1 MANITIPNL
10 PATVS
15 VDGTEQLEA
24 VQNGTSVRV
33 TAAQIAS
40 LAQNTQGTVTQIN
53 TAGALV
59 GGPITTTGTI
69 SLPPDAV
76 TNVYLAE
83 MPANTL
89 KANLTGLTANPTDV
103 TPSQL
108 LDTFGNSAGEMLYRD
123 AGVWAA
129 LAPGTPGFY
138 LTTTGNQPQW
148 TALSVS
154 PADIQPSGVSPGTY
168 GSASQVP
175 QFTVAASGQITSANN
190 VAITIPAGQVTGLGT
205 MAVQNANNVTITG
218 GTMNGVTI
226 GSTSPSQAYFTTI
239 SGGVWN
245 GSTIGIPYGGTG
257 ATTAATARTNLG
269 LGTMATQNASGV
281 VITGGT
287 MDGVTIGASNPQA
300 GTFTTLQ
307 TTGNSSFGTI
317 TSGTWNGGTI
327 GVDYG
332 GTGATDAAG
341 ARLNLSAAAS
351 GANSDITSLSGLTTP
366 LSAPQG
372 GTGFASYTTGDLLY
386 ATSSSSLG
394 RLNDVAT
401 GNVLRSGGVGVTPAW
416 GKLDL
421 TTDITGI
428 LTVPNGG
435 TGAATLTGYVYGN
448 GTGAMTA
455 SPIIPISALQY
466 NGVTI
471 GSTPITLGSIATTLS
486 GLTSVTLTQ
495 DPTAA
500 LQAATKQYVDSE
512 VATVS
517 NQTFH
522 TQVVASTTA
531 DLNATYSNGTGGIG
545 ATLTNAGTKAQF
557 QTDNITPDPNARIL
571 VKNQTNAYENGIYVL
586 STVGSPD
593 PGGTNW
599 VLTRASDFDQVGP
612 GPNRIQTGSAVF
624 VDQGDAWGATGWVM
638 NTVGAI
644 IVGTTNLNWAQTSA
658 AGSIQVTSPLTKSGN
673 IISLGT
679 VPVILGGTNI
689 TSYTVGDLLYA
700 NTTTS
705 LAKLAD
711 VATGNVLRSGGV
723 GVAPAW
729 GKVALSTDISGTLP
743 VTNGGTGTA
752 TAFTSGSVVFA
763 GASGVYSQNNAN
775 FFWDNTNTR
784 LGLHTATP
792 DTTLTIVS
800 ETQTALPPGALPAG
814 TDVHIVGANNAD
826 ARITQDAFGSGNYPA
841 YTGRHARGTAAVP
854 TATQAGDVLSQYTG
868 RGFGATAYNSASTG
882 VFQFVAAE
890 NFTDTAQGTYAS
902 LRLTATS
909 SSAPTE
915 VMRFG
920 PVGQLGVGG
929 STYGTANQL
938 LTSGGNSAAPSW
950 QSGINITTLDVS
962 GAVNFTTLTDNIA
975 IGTSQTSG
983 TLSLGGASQTGAVTL
998 APSTKSI
1005 TIGIGGGATEN
1016 AASKTLNIGTA
1027 GVSGSTTAIN
1037 IGASASGSASTTTLY
1052 GTVKV
1057 NGLTASKPVFTDASS
1072 NLTSSGTLLT
1082 DQGGTGLTSYTVGD
1096 LLYFSAG
1103 TALTKLGIG
1112 TNGQILTSNGTAPV
1126 WTSGSSISVNTATNL
1141 AGGATGSVP
1150 YQSGASATTFLS
1162 IGAANTVM
1170 TSSGTAPQWV
1180 TSLTGLTGV
1189 SSSSI
1194 TNTSLTSGRVVYS
1207 TTGGAET
1214 DSANLT
1220 FNGTTLT
1227 AACDAL
1233 ISGLTVGKGLG
1244 AVTSNTAIGSSALS
1258 CNTSGSLNTAVGNQ
1272 SLQLNNTGCAN
1283 TAVGSTALYGN
1294 TSGQFNTAVGREAL
1308 VNNTSGCFNTA
1319 HGAAAL
1325 FSNTT
1330 ASNLVAV
1337 GYQALCSNT
1346 TGTQSVAVG
1355 SNALA
1360 AQTTGFNNTAV
1371 GFNAGDAIT
1380 TGASN
1385 TLMGVNAGGAITT
1398 GGANVAVGVAS
1409 LSTDT
1414 TGANNIA
1421 VGNSA
1426 LAANTS
1432 GCFNT
1437 AIGDSAMAANTTAND
1452 NVAVGQS
1459 ALDANTTGA
1468 SNVAVGRDALGSNTT
1483 GTGSVAVGYQAF
1495 YNTTDNQYSV
1505 AVGYQAG
1512 YSNTTGYGITAVGR
1526 LSMYCNTT
1534 GAENAA
1540 FGRETLYT
1548 NSTGNSNTAVG
1559 NYALRSNTTASN
1571 NTAVGY
1577 QALYSNTTGCFTNA
1591 VGAAALQSNTS
1602 GVENNAFGYYAL
1614 NANTTGQNN
1623 QAFGNGALQSNT
1635 TGNFNTAF
1643 GHTALNR
1650 NTTASGN
1657 TAVGYAAGYCNTTG
1671 TENTIV
1677 GFQAHYYGTT
1687 GAYNTAMGREA
1698 LHLTT
1703 TGERNTAV
1711 GRTALRQNTTGFY
1724 NVGVG
1729 MNAGYCNSV
1738 GNANTTIGY
1747 EAGYTN
1753 TASDVT
1759 AVGFQAA
1766 YSNTTGN
1773 YLVAVGGVALNK
1785 NTTGVR
1791 NVAVGYQAL
1800 TNNTTASYNTAVGM
1814 QSLITNTTGSN
1825 NTAVGNEALV
1835 SNTTASNNT
1844 AVGFQA
1850 AYSNTTGDLNVA
1862 VGTLSLKSNTTGR
1875 FNTAVGMYA
1884 LCSTTT
1890 TCGNTGLGYRA
1901 LEASTG
1907 VDNTAVG
1914 VNSAVSNTTG
1924 GYLVAVGRD
1933 ALVNNT
1939 TGTYN
1944 VAVGNQ
1950 ALNSNTTASA
1960 NTAVGYQS
1968 AYCNTTGADNVAMG
1982 WQAFYSNTTG
1992 SSNTA
1997 LGQCALFGNT
2007 TGPQNVAVGKKALA
2021 ANTTG
2026 TSNTAVGFQS
2036 LLANT
2041 TGTYNIAI
2049 GANALQCNTT
2059 SNGNIAIGEGAALT
2073 ATGNSNVAVGGYTGS
2088 AEAAGRF
2095 LTTGSCNT
2103 LIGQRA
2109 GANISTGNSNTILGR
2124 YDGNQC
2130 GLDIRTSSNYI
2141 VLSDGDGN
2149 PRIIVESGGYALF
2162 GATSNANTA
2171 RIYSESTDFHAIVAK
2186 ATCSTY
2192 GQDGYGAF
2200 GINVVRS
2207 ATSAYSFAGWYSGDN
2222 ADKEFN
2228 FRGDGNAYAD
2238 GTWNNNGAD
2247 YAEFFESATGGALT
2261 VGATVVLEGNK
2272 VREATSS
2279 DPMSA
2284 IIGVVRPKEPGKAS
2298 MVVGNT
2304 AWNKWA
2310 NKYLTD
2316 DFDRYIMEDHDV
2328 VEWTDEDGKQHS
2340 YESHNIPDGVTVP
2353 DDAVVKTHDEKG
2365 NKFQH
2370 YKLNPAWDKDVEY
2383 TPREKRDEWIIVGL
2397 VGQVKVSKGKPVNDR
2412 WIKMRDISSTVEEW
2426 MIR

>member
-10 PATVS
+10 PATAS

-24 VQNGTSVRV
+24 VQNGTSIRV

-53 TAGALV
+53 TAGALT

-103 TPSQL
+103 SPSQL
-108 LDTFGNSAGEMLYRD
+108 LDTFGNSAGEILYRD

-175 QFTVAASGQITSANN
+175 QFTVAASGQITGANN
-190 VAITIPAGQVTGLGT
+190 VAITIPSGQVTGLGT

-226 GSTSPSQAYFTTI
+226 GATSPSQAYFTTI

-245 GSTIGIPYGGTG
+245 GSTIAIAYGGTG
-257 ATTAATARTNLG
+257 ATDAATARTNLG
-269 LGTMATQNASGV
+269 LGTMATQNASNV
-281 VITGGT
+281 AISGGI
-287 MDGVTIGASNPQA
+287 MNGVTIGANNPQA

-307 TTGNSSFGTI
+307 TTGNVSFGTI
-317 TSGTWNGGTI
+317 TAGTWNGGTI
-327 GVDYG
+327 AVAYG
-332 GTGATDAAG
+332 GTGATDAVS

-366 LSAPQG
+366 LSATQG

-386 ATSSSSLG
+386 ATSSSALG

-401 GNVLRSGGVGVTPAW
+401 GNVLRSGGVGVAPAW

-421 TTDITGI
+421 TTDITNV

-435 TGAATLTGYVYGN
+435 TGAANLTGYVYGN

-455 SPIIPISALQY
+455 SPTIPISALQF

-471 GSTPITLGSIATTLS
+471 GSTPITLGSIALTLS

-495 DPTAA
+495 DPTLA
-500 LQAATKQYVDSE
+500 LQAATKQYVDAE

-522 TQVVASTTA
+522 TQVVATTTGN
-531 DLNATYSNGTGGIG
+531 LNANYSNGTSGVG

-557 QTDNITPDPNARIL
+557 QTDNVTPDPNARIL
-571 VKNQTNAYENGIYVL
+571 VKDQTNAFENGIYIL

-599 VLTRASDFDQVGP
+599 VLTRASDFNTVGA
-612 GPNRIQTGSAVF
+612 GPNFIQTGAAVF
-624 VDQGDAWGATGWVM
+624 VDQGDTWGSTGWVM

-644 IVGTTNLNWAQTSA
+644 TVGTTNLDWAQTSA
-658 AGSIQVTSPLTKSGN
+658 AGSIQVISPLAKSGN
-673 IISLGT
+673 IISLNT
-679 VPVILGGTNI
+679 VPATVGGTGL

-700 NTTTS
+700 NTSTT

-743 VTNGGTGTA
+743 VANGGTGTA

-775 FFWDNTNTR
+775 FFWDNVNTR
-784 LGLHTATP
+784 LGIHTAAP
-792 DTTLTIVS
+792 DASLTILS

-826 ARITQDAFGSGNYPA
+826 ARITQDAFGTGNYPA
-841 YTGRHARGTAAVP
+841 YTGRHARGTAASP
-854 TATQAGDVLSQYTG
+854 TATQVGDILSQYTG
-868 RGFGATAYNSASTG
+868 RGFGATAYNSSSTG
-882 VFQFVAAE
+882 VFEFQAAE

-902 LRLTATS
+902 LRLTATGAAS
-909 SSAPTE
+909 PTE
-915 VMRFG
+915 VLRFG

-929 STYGTANQL
+929 SSYGTANQL
-938 LTSGGNSAAPSW
+938 LTSGGTNAAPSW
-950 QSGINITTLDVS
+950 QSGINITTLDAS

-1005 TIGIGGGATEN
+1005 TIGIGGGATES
-1016 AASKTLNIGTA
+1016 AESKTLNIGTA

-1057 NGLTASKPVFTDASS
+1057 NGLTASKPVFTDATS

-1082 DQGGTGLTSYTVGD
+1082 DQGGTGLTSYAVGD
-1096 LLYFSAG
+1096 LLYYSTG
-1103 TALTKLGIG
+1103 TALTKLSVGTNGQVLKSTGTVPAWEDMSSLAVTSLSFGTTGLTPATATQGAITVAGTLISSNGGTGLSSYTAGDLLYYAAGTTLSKLGIG
-1112 TNGQILTSNGTAPV
+1112 ANGQILTSNGSAPV

-1150 YQSGASATTFLS
+1150 YQSGASTTTFLS

-1170 TSSGTAPQWV
+1170 TSTGTAPQWG

-1207 TTGGAET
+1207 TTGGAQT

-1220 FNGTTLT
+1220 FDGTTLT
-1227 AACDAL
+1227 ANTLVSTNQATIDGLAVGQGGGNIASNTAVGVSAL
-1233 ISGLTVGKGLG
+1233 NANTTGCR
-1244 AVTSNTAIGSSALS
+1244 NTAIGEGAMDV
-1258 CNTSGSLNTAVGNQ
+1258 NE
-1272 SLQLNNTGCAN
+1272 TGI
-1283 TAVGSTALYGN
+1283 
-1294 TSGQFNTAVGREAL
+1294 QNTAVGRNSLGA
-1308 VNNTSGCFNTA
+1308 NTSGNDNSA
-1319 HGAAAL
+1319 YGVNAL
-1325 FSNTT
+1325 VF
-1330 ASNLVAV
+1330 
-1337 GYQALCSNT
+1337 NT
-1346 TGTQSVAVG
+1346 TGS
-1355 SNALA
+1355 
-1360 AQTTGFNNTAV
+1360 NNTAV
-1371 GFNAGDAIT
+1371 GLNA
-1380 TGASN
+1380 
-1385 TLMGVNAGGAITT
+1385 
-1398 GGANVAVGVAS
+1398 
-1409 LSTDT
+1409 
-1414 TGANNIA
+1414 
-1421 VGNSA
+1421 
-1426 LAANTS
+1426 
-1432 GCFNT
+1432 
-1437 AIGDSAMAANTTAND
+1437 
-1452 NVAVGQS
+1452 
-1459 ALDANTTGA
+1459 
-1468 SNVAVGRDALGSNTT
+1468 
-1483 GTGSVAVGYQAF
+1483 
-1495 YNTTDNQYSV
+1495 
-1505 AVGYQAG
+1505 
-1512 YSNTTGYGITAVGR
+1512 
-1526 LSMYCNTT
+1526 
-1534 GAENAA
+1534 
-1540 FGRETLYT
+1540 LY
-1548 NSTGNSNTAVG
+1548 
-1559 NYALRSNTTASN
+1559 SNTTASN

-1577 QALYSNTTGCFTNA
+1577 QASLCNTTATANVSIGYSALRAATTGGSNTALGYNSLSTLTTGAANVAIGTSAANKATGSTNIYIGANAGYEQSSGDHNVYVAPNSTYGVSSGAATGGCNTGVGSSVFYLLTTGTNNTAVGYAALDANGTGSCNTAIGDNALGSNTTASNNTAVGYQSFVANTTGCNNTAVGFQSGYCNTTGVNNTILGWCAGATNSTGSQNIYVGSNAGNGTAGCAHSDNVGIGFRSFYSIETGGCNVGIGTNALYSNTIGNRITAVGYQAGYSNTADNNTFVGQASGYATSSGANNAFFGQAAGVCNTTGGCNVALGKDALSANTTASFNTAVGYLALRDNTTGSQNTAVGIQSLVFNTTGANNVALGVDALQKNTTASYNTAVGHQALYNNTTGCFTNA

-1635 TGNFNTAF
+1635 TGNFNAAF
-1643 GHTALNR
+1643 GHTAL
-1650 NTTASGN
+1650 
-1657 TAVGYAAGYCNTTG
+1657 
-1671 TENTIV
+1671 
-1677 GFQAHYYGTT
+1677 
-1687 GAYNTAMGREA
+1687 
-1698 LHLTT
+1698 
-1703 TGERNTAV
+1703 
-1711 GRTALRQNTTGFY
+1711 
-1724 NVGVG
+1724 
-1729 MNAGYCNSV
+1729 
-1738 GNANTTIGY
+1738 
-1747 EAGYTN
+1747 
-1753 TASDVT
+1753 
-1759 AVGFQAA
+1759 
-1766 YSNTTGN
+1766 
-1773 YLVAVGGVALNK
+1773 K
-1785 NTTGVR
+1785 
-1791 NVAVGYQAL
+1791 
-1800 TNNTTASYNTAVGM
+1800 
-1814 QSLITNTTGSN
+1814 
-1825 NTAVGNEALV
+1825 

-1844 AVGFQA
+1844 AVGYQA
-1850 AYSNTTGDLNVA
+1850 AYANTTGTRNVA
-1862 VGTLSLKSNTTGR
+1862 VGTCALYSTTTGNYNVVAGFEAAKLNTTGC
-1875 FNTAVGMYA
+1875 FNTVFGDAA
-1884 LCSTTT
+1884 FST
-1890 TCGNTGLGYRA
+1890 
-1901 LEASTG
+1901 
-1907 VDNTAVG
+1907 
-1914 VNSAVSNTTG
+1914 NTTG
-1924 GYLVAVGRD
+1924 SRNVAIGHASLLSSTTADCNVAVGLSTLR
-1933 ALVNNT
+1933 NNT
-1939 TGTYN
+1939 TGAFNT
-1944 VAVGNQ
+1944 AIGTDALQ
-1950 ALNSNTTASA
+1950 ANTTASA

-1968 AYCNTTGADNVAMG
+1968 AYSNTTGADNVAIG
-1982 WQAFYSNTTG
+1982 WQTFYSNSSG

-1997 LGQCALFGNT
+1997 VGQCALFGNT

-2026 TSNTAVGFQS
+2026 TSNTAVGFQA

-2109 GANISTGNSNTILGR
+2109 GANISTGNSNTVLGR
-2124 YDGNQC
+2124 FDGNQS
-2130 GLDIRTSSNYI
+2130 GLDIRTSSNNI

-2149 PRIIVESGGYALF
+2149 PRIHIPSSGYAQVKSGVWGSF
-2162 GATSNANTA
+2162 GTTVAVAALNTWYDLTA
-2171 RIYSESTDFHAIVAK
+2171 AAINGV
-2186 ATCSTY
+2186 
-2192 GQDGYGAF
+2192 
-2200 GINVVRS
+2200 IVVR
-2207 ATSAYSFAGWYSGDN
+2207 DN
-2222 ADKEFN
+2222 
-2228 FRGDGNAYAD
+2228 
-2238 GTWNNNGAD
+2238 T
-2247 YAEFFESATGGALT
+2247 TGGSAVWLLDPNAGNIQIASNVNGTIQFQWNGVYTQIRKTSGT
-2261 VGATVVLEGNK
+2261 VTTNFTWAF
-2272 VREATSS
+2272 
-2279 DPMSA
+2279 
-2284 IIGVVRPKEPGKAS
+2284 IGP
-2298 MVVGNT
+2298 T
-2304 AWNKWA
+2304 AA
-2310 NKYLTD
+2310 
-2316 DFDRYIMEDHDV
+2316 
-2328 VEWTDEDGKQHS
+2328 
-2340 YESHNIPDGVTVP
+2340 
-2353 DDAVVKTHDEKG
+2353 
-2365 NKFQH
+2365 
-2370 YKLNPAWDKDVEY
+2370 
-2383 TPREKRDEWIIVGL
+2383 
-2397 VGQVKVSKGKPVNDR
+2397 
-2412 WIKMRDISSTVEEW
+2412 
-2426 MIR
+2426 